1 MYDIIVDMNTASIE
15 HAQRRAFTLDEA
27 AAICGVSYHTLY
39 RAICRG
45 NLRVLRGFG
54 RMMVSDKELD
64 RFLGKT
70 ADYKPRKRR
79 KRENVCSKDRGADR
93 GAGFI
98 HLQSDSLL
106 TEQQEGCA

>member
-1 MYDIIVDMNTASIE
+1 MNMGNIE
-15 HAQRRAFTLDEA
+15 YAQRRAFTLDEA

-45 NLRVLRGFG
+45 NLRVLTGFG

-70 ADYKPRKRR
+70 AEYKPRKRR
-79 KRENVCSKDRGADR
+79 NKRESA
-93 GAGFI
+93 F
-98 HLQSDSLL
+98 LS
-106 TEQQEGCA
+106 

>member
-1 MYDIIVDMNTASIE
+1 MYAICVDMNKKNFE

-45 NLRVLRGFG
+45 DVRVLTGFG
-54 RMMVSDKELD
+54 RMMISDKELD

-70 ADYKPRKRR
+70 AEYKPRKRR
-79 KRENVCSKDRGADR
+79 NKRPPERLALVA
-93 GAGFI
+93 
-98 HLQSDSLL
+98 
-106 TEQQEGCA
+106 